1 MAKMSKPFRGPN
13 PDTPDRMFYKAVALI
28 SHFVICVKKH
38 MFGKG
43 RALKKN
49 LEDDWT
55 EVVSGQRDLFP
66 TN

>member
-1 MAKMSKPFRGPN
+1 MAKMSKPFRGHN

-28 SHFVICVKKH
+28 SHFVIYVKKKNH

-49 LEDDWT
+49 LEDEWT
-55 EVVSGQRDLFP
+55 EVVSAQ
-66 TN
+66 